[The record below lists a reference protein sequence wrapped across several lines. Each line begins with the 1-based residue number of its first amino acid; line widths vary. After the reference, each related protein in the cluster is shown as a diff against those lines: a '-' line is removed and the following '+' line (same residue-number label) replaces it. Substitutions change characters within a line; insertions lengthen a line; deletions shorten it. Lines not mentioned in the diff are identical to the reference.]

1 MLSFTNILTFVK
13 LKQCRFNFIVL
24 IMKKKLLHIVTA
36 VTMLLV
42 TQLGFSANPS
52 LGTAANF
59 VLFSTNGGVSN
70 VGQSHLTGNV
80 GTNNGAMGGFGNV
93 DGVMNNANGVT
104 ATAAGDLLIAYNL
117 LNSAI
122 PEAFPTAF
130 IAPLMGNGQTL
141 TPGIYS
147 IAESASL
154 NNVLYLDGQ
163 NDANAEFIIKIA
175 GAFSTASLSQVILLN
190 DAKACNVFWK
200 VEGLVNMASGTKM
213 KGNMVVNNA
222 AIVMQAGV
230 ELEGRALSTAGAV
243 STDGVL
249 AYMPIGCGSPVLSGP
264 TAPDLKTASCYALFT
279 ANGGLTNSGVSFV
292 TGDIGTNVGLTTGF
306 QELNVTGNIHPI
318 PDVSTAAVAADLID
332 VHTYLN
338 NLSHNIELLYP
349 AQFGQ
354 DLVLTPH
361 TYLLNAA
368 TVLTGTV
375 TLNAQ
380 GNADA
385 VFVIKI
391 TGALST
397 STYAKVLLTNG
408 AQAKNVYW
416 KITGAVEINDY
427 SEFVGNVVANN
438 GAINIKTG
446 TVLLGRALTTSGALN
461 TEAVTVTKQSPCIGL
476 GTNLD
481 NNAAKKI
488 ATIYANNNTIKVSL
502 LNATESGEL
511 LVYNAIG
518 RMMLNKSIAQPMSTI
533 TANLASGVYFYKITS
548 KKNALQTGKF
558 IVK

>member
-1 MLSFTNILTFVK
+1 
-13 LKQCRFNFIVL
+13 
-24 IMKKKLLHIVTA
+24 MKKKLLQIVTI

-42 TQLGFSANPS
+42 TQLVLSTNPS

-70 VGQSHLTGNV
+70 VGLSHLTGNV

-93 DGVMNNANGVT
+93 NGGMHNANGVT
-104 ATAAGDLLIAYNL
+104 AAAASDLLIAYNL
-117 LNSAI
+117 LNSSI
-122 PEAFPTAF
+122 PEASPTAF

-147 IAESASL
+147 IPAEASL
-154 NNVLYLDGQ
+154 DGILYLDGQ
-163 NDANAEFIIKIA
+163 NNANSEFIIKIG
-175 GAFSTASLSQVILLN
+175 GAFSTASLSQVVLIN
-190 DAKACNVFWK
+190 NTKACNVFWK

-222 AIVMQAGV
+222 AIVMQSGV
-230 ELEGRALSTAGAV
+230 ELEGRALSTTGAV

-249 AYMPIGCGSPVLSGP
+249 AYTPIGCGSPVLNGP
-264 TAPDLKTASCYALFT
+264 TAPDLKSVSCYALFSG
-279 ANGGLTNSGVSFV
+279 NGAVTNAGVSFIN
-292 TGDIGTNVGLTTGF
+292 GDVGTNVTLTTGF
-306 QELNVTGNIHPI
+306 QEINVTGNIHPI
-318 PDVSTAAVAADLID
+318 PDVSTAAAAADLID
-332 VHTYLN
+332 IQTYLN
-338 NLSHNIELLYP
+338 NLSPDIELLYP
-349 AQFGQ
+349 SQFGLN
-354 DLVLTPH
+354 LVLTPH

-375 TLNAQ
+375 TLNAL

-385 VFVIKI
+385 VFVLKI

-446 TVLLGRALTTSGALN
+446 TVLLGRVLTTNGALN
-461 TEAVTVTKQSPCIGL
+461 TAAVTITKQSACI
-476 GTNLD
+476 NLSTD
-481 NNAAKKI
+481 LTGKSTEKHAIIPNASGKFI
-488 ATIYANNNTIKVSL
+488 QISMLDATHTSQFV
-502 LNATESGEL
+502 
-511 LVYNAIG
+511 VYNATG
-518 RMMLNKSIAQPMSTI
+518 KMMLNKTISQQNSTI
-533 TANLASGVYFYKITS
+533 ETDFASGVYFYKLTS
-548 KKNALQTGKF
+548 TATALQTGKF
-558 IVK
+558 IVR

>member
-1 MLSFTNILTFVK
+1 
-13 LKQCRFNFIVL
+13 
-24 IMKKKLLHIVTA
+24 MKKKLLHIVTI

-42 TQLGFSANPS
+42 TQMGFSTNPS

-59 VLFSTNGGVSN
+59 VLFSTDGGMTN
-70 VGQSHLTGNV
+70 VGLSHLTGNV
-80 GTNNGAMGGFGNV
+80 GTNNGAIGGFGNV
-93 DGVMNNANGVT
+93 NGGMHNANGVT
-104 ATAAGDLLIAYNL
+104 AAAAGDLLIAYDL

-147 IAESASL
+147 IAAEASL
-154 NNVLYLDGQ
+154 DGILYLDGQ
-163 NDANAEFIIKIA
+163 NNANSEFIIKIG
-175 GAFSTASLSQVILLN
+175 GAFSTASLSQVILIN

-200 VEGLVNMASGTKM
+200 VEGLVNMSSGTKM
-213 KGNMVVNNA
+213 KGNLVVNNA
-222 AIVMQAGV
+222 AIVMQSGV
-230 ELEGRALSTAGAV
+230 ELEGRALSTTGAV

-249 AYMPIGCGSPVLSGP
+249 AYTPIGCGSPALNGP
-264 TAPDLKTASCYALFT
+264 TAPNLKTVSCYALFT
-279 ANGGLTNSGVSFV
+279 SNGGLTNSGVSFV

-332 VHTYLN
+332 VYTYLN
-338 NLSHNIELLYP
+338 NLSPEIELLYP
-349 AQFGQ
+349 AQFGN

-375 TLNAQ
+375 TLNAL
-380 GNADA
+380 GNTNAI
-385 VFVIKI
+385 FVLKI

-416 KITGAVEINDY
+416 KISGAVEINDY
-427 SEFVGNVVANN
+427 SEFKGDIVANN

-446 TVLLGRALTTSGALN
+446 TVLLGRALSTSGAIN
-461 TEAVTVTKQSPCIGL
+461 TAAVTVAKQSICIGL
-476 GTNLD
+476 PTSLNENGS
-481 NNAAKKI
+481 KKQL
-488 ATIYANNNTIKVSL
+488 ATIYSNANAIEISL
-502 LNATESGEL
+502 LNSTESAEL
-511 LVYNAIG
+511 LIYNATG
-518 RMMLNKSIAQPMSTI
+518 RQMLNKSIAQPATTI
-533 TANLASGVYFYKITS
+533 HTNFASGVYFYKLTS
-548 KKNALQTGKF
+548 KTNALQTGKF

>member
-1 MLSFTNILTFVK
+1 
-13 LKQCRFNFIVL
+13 
-24 IMKKKLLHIVTA
+24 
-36 VTMLLV
+36 MLLI
-42 TQLGFSANPS
+42 TQLGLSTNPS

-59 VLFSTNGGVSN
+59 VLFSTNGGMSN
-70 VGQSHLTGNV
+70 VGLSHLTGNV
-80 GTNNGAMGGFGNV
+80 GTNNGAMGGYGNV
-93 DGVMNNANGVT
+93 DGGMHNADGVT
-104 ATAAGDLLIAYNL
+104 AAAASDLLIAYNL

-122 PEAFPTAF
+122 PAASPTAF
-130 IAPLMGNGQTL
+130 IAPLLGNGQTL

-163 NDANAEFIIKIA
+163 NNANAEFIIKIA
-175 GAFSTASLSQVILLN
+175 GAFSTASLSQVILIN

-230 ELEGRALSTAGAV
+230 QLEGRALSTTGAV

-249 AYMPIGCGSPVLSGP
+249 AYMPIGCGSPVLGGP
-264 TAPDLKTASCYALFT
+264 TAPDLKTVSCYALFT

-318 PDVSTAAVAADLID
+318 PDVSTAAVVGDLID
-332 VHTYLN
+332 IQTYLN
-338 NLSHNIELLYP
+338 NLPHDIELLYP
-349 AQFGQ
+349 AQFGG

-397 STYAKVLLTNG
+397 STFAKVLLTNG

-427 SEFVGNVVANN
+427 SEFVGNVVVNN

-461 TEAVTVTKQSPCIGL
+461 TAAVTVTKQSACIGL
-476 GTNLD
+476 STNLD
-481 NNAAKKI
+481 KNVSGKL
-488 ATIYANNNTIKVSL
+488 ATIYANANSINISL
-502 LNATESGEL
+502 LGSTTSGEL
-511 LVYNAIG
+511 LIYNATG
-518 RMMLNKSIAQPMSTI
+518 RLMLNKSVSQPTTTI
-533 TANLASGVYFYKITS
+533 NTNFASGVYFYKLTS
-548 KKNALQTGKF
+548 KTNALQTGKF